1 LKKLGPKGPD
11 NAPSSAAGAKKLV
24 LYVEDEVEN
33 RDVTELRLRDR
44 FELVWAATDREAC
57 SMVQKHSDRL
67 YAILMDIQ
75 LKGSQLDGIQLT
87 KLLRG
92 EPLSGVPQHAQG
104 LPVLDVPIIF
114 VTAYGSRYTEDQ
126 LLAVGGTA
134 VVTKPVDFVDL
145 TLALANSRA
154 RSVLRKLDPPRLDRF
169 AKDTLTGVFND
180 KYFQTSITTE
190 LSLAPRGPLG
200 LLLIEIDALDKYSER
215 LGPSQGDRLLR
226 QIGSVLDDKLEGAK
240 LKVRG
245 RATDVVCRYGS
256 GFAILMPSIDVA
268 MVRARAE
275 SIRAAIEE
283 YPFTGREE
291 QPGRAVTV
299 SIGAACLPHHA
310 TGKDDLIEAA
320 ALALSTAK
328 RARNHVEM
336 PK

>member
-1 LKKLGPKGPD
+1 LKKLGSKTPD
-11 NAPSSAAGAKKLV
+11 LAPPPPGGARKLV
-24 LYVEDEVEN
+24 LYVEDEAEN

-44 FELVWAATDREAC
+44 FELLWATSDREAC
-57 SMVQKHSDRL
+57 SMIQRYHDRL

-114 VTAYGSRYTEDQ
+114 VTAYGTRYTEEQ

-145 TLALANSRA
+145 TLALANARA
-154 RSVLRKLDPPRLDRF
+154 RSVLRKLDPPRLDRS
-169 AKDTLTGVFND
+169 AKDAATGVFND
-180 KYFQTSITTE
+180 KHFQTALSTE
-190 LSLAPRGPLG
+190 VSLSPRGPLG
-200 LLLIEIDALDKYSER
+200 LLLIQIDALDKYTER
-215 LGPSQGDRLLR
+215 LGSTQADRLLR
-226 QIGSVLDDKLEGAK
+226 QIGSLLADKLDGVK
-240 LKVRG
+240 PRVRG
-245 RATDVVCRYGS
+245 RGTDVVCRYAG
-256 GFAILMPSIDVA
+256 GFAILMPSADPG

-275 SIRAAIEE
+275 SIRSAIEE

-299 SIGAACLPHHA
+299 SIGAACLPQHGAGKEDLLA
-310 TGKDDLIEAA
+310 TASLSLAA
-320 ALALSTAK
+320 AM
-328 RARNHVEM
+328 RFRNRVEM
-336 PK
+336 PR